1 MLHHFHLPLR
11 PGEVDALMARY
22 DSTGMGKISYTD
34 FVSRL
39 LPADYPTVRRGG
51 KLTLGMAWGYVSWF
65 GDIGQ
70 CLGIE
75 VRVWG

>member
-1 MLHHFHLPLR
+1 
-11 PGEVDALMARY
+11 
-22 DSTGMGKISYTD
+22 
-34 FVSRL
+34 
-39 LPADYPTVRRGG
+39 
-51 KLTLGMAWGYVSWF
+51 LTLGMAWGYVSWF